1 MGRTLF
7 WILAT
12 AILAAASHLAVV
24 LFTPDV
30 SMASLVER
38 IRTATA
44 VNRMVVLEHWEV
56 GGLIHE
62 PNPDLAYAVCPYDIT
77 GGDLQV
83 RLEIPD
89 TYWSVAV
96 YSERGDN
103 IYTLN
108 DRQAGT
114 SYLVLRLLRTGTAPE
129 AGLAPDLLTTGSV
142 VVQTDSLRGIVML
155 RTLIP
160 SSAYRKRATE
170 ILEASSCGLSETA
183 AQVR

>member
-1 MGRTLF
+1 MGRILF

-12 AILAAASHLAVV
+12 AILAAGTHLAVV

-30 SMASLVER
+30 SMASLIDR

-44 VNRMVVLEHWEV
+44 VNRMVVLERDEV

-77 GGDLQV
+77 GGELQV

-96 YSERGDN
+96 YSDRGDN

-114 SYLVLRLLRTGTAPE
+114 SYLVLRLVRTGTAPE
-129 AGLAPDLLTTGSV
+129 AGLAPALLTTSSV

-160 SSAYRKRATE
+160 SAAYRQRAME
-170 ILEASSCGLSETA
+170 ILQASNCTLTEAE
-183 AQVR
+183 AQLG